1 MYYGPR
7 NQISVMDSS
16 AVGIEWPASIA
27 ATLLSHVFV
36 YCFFFFCVCV
46 DEEIGI
52 AYFIVQKTLTPC
64 FSIAAIHVIVVK

>member
-7 NQISVMDSS
+7 NQISIMDSS

-36 YCFFFFCVCV
+36 YCFFFCV
-46 DEEIGI
+46 DEEIGMHDR
-52 AYFIVQKTLTPC
+52 Y
-64 FSIAAIHVIVVK
+64 